1 MKYKVFLGVAR
12 IIEVGQLFVIN
23 TSASASAAIT
33 PQ

>member
-1 MKYKVFLGVAR
+1 MKYKVFLAVAL

-23 TSASASAAIT
+23 TSSSAAIT